1 MSRRHESGFTI
12 IELAIVVLI
21 FGMLLAFSIPALRG
35 FRERNLLV
43 TTKENIAGQ
52 LRLARQTAIA
62 TGVTQVFHASE
73 NQVGNN
79 YHLHNGAAAGP
90 LWNLPNRI
98 TYVWVAGTTQWEYKM
113 TAAGRCENSGLIIL
127 QDAKGT
133 RDTVAVLAS
142 GLVLTK

>member
-1 MSRRHESGFTI
+1 MKSRFESGFSM

-21 FGMLLAFSIPALRG
+21 FGLLLAFSLPAFVG
-35 FRERNLLV
+35 FRERNMLV

-62 TGVTQVFHASE
+62 TGTTQTLHASE

-79 YHLHNGAAAGP
+79 YHLHNGAVATP
-90 LWNLPNRI
+90 LWNLPNGI
-98 TYVWVAGTTQWEYKM
+98 TYVWIAGTTQWQYRY
-113 TAAGRCENSGLIIL
+113 TSTGRCLDSGSIIL
-127 QDAKGT
+127 QDRKGV